1 MTGTWINIG
10 TIVIGSMLGLFY
22 GARLPDRMRAT
33 VIVALGLFT
42 LAIGVDLFLEGVE
55 TPGENPLIPLVS
67 LLSGAMLGEW
77 WRLEDRLA
85 ALGSRLEARI
95 SGSSSEGSTF
105 IRGFVSAS
113 LLFCIGPMTIL
124 GALQDGLT
132 GDYQL
137 LAIKAVL
144 DGFASLA
151 LASTFGL
158 GVIFSIVVVLVY
170 QGGISLAAGFF
181 QETLTDLMLAELTVV
196 GGILLLGL
204 AIGTLLEIRPTRPT
218 HPCWF
223 FSWVGSVGK
232 KNRAD
237 PARLV
242 TLHYF
247 TSRR

>member
-10 TIVIGSMLGLFY
+10 TILVGSTLGLFY
-22 GARLPDRMRAT
+22 GTRLPDRIRTT

-42 LAIGVDLFLEGVE
+42 LAMGVDLFLEGVE

-85 ALGSRLEARI
+85 TLGSRLESRV
-95 SGSSSEGSTF
+95 SGRTTEGSKF

-158 GVIFSIVVVLVY
+158 GVIFSVLVVLVY

-181 QETLTDLMLAELTVV
+181 QDILTDLMLAELTVV

-218 HPCWF
+218 NLLPALLIAPLLVLLMG
-223 FSWVGSVGK
+223 WVGW
-232 KNRAD
+232 
-237 PARLV
+237 
-242 TLHYF
+242 
-247 TSRR
+247 